1 MQALH
6 AGIAEQVWI
15 FEVLDLKTS
24 EAEVQKRMRNRKKK
38 WKISSLNKNR
48 NKLMII
54 VLGERKEP
62 WRKLALR
69 DLQFAELSLK
79 IRARS
84 VQSSDKKVSSWIS
97 MVRKSFENR
106 MMWVIRAS
114 SPSAPALWE
123 WFDAFSH
130 KRTSSENPFFFK
142 NSLLLLDYLLNTF
155 IMMTH

>member
-84 VQSSDKKVSSWIS
+84 VQSSDKKFLPGSQWFANHLKIAWCESSG
-97 MVRKSFENR
+97 
-106 MMWVIRAS
+106 RALQVPLLSGSGSTLSPTNELPLKTLS
-114 SPSAPALWE
+114 SLKIHYS
-123 WFDAFSH
+123 
-130 KRTSSENPFFFK
+130 
-142 NSLLLLDYLLNTF
+142 Y
-155 IMMTH
+155 